1 MTREPQPAG
10 TKHPTWDTVAI
21 VGVGLI
27 GGSIGID
34 LLRRGLAKHVVGIG
48 RREESLRAAR
58 EVGACTST
66 TVDLPRGLAERA
78 PDYRVYAGRTNLR
91 GCARGG
97 RIRQDR
103 RIDYAMSVAPRGR
116 SSASS
121 TASCRTRR
129 ITSAAIR
136 WRAARRRARLRLWPA
151 CSRAHGGGHPARMT
165 RAEDVQTI
173 RAFWQSLGAKVLQMT
188 PSEHDQLVAG
198 ASHLPHLVSAALVS
212 ATPPE
217 SLPLVAGGWIDTTR
231 IAAGDAELWRDILLS
246 NRANVLAALD
256 RFDGELAKFRQ
267 ALEQDDAT
275 GAGRHTSRRET
286 DARCCGKLTSIRPP
300 ASPTGLLRRGGGSG
314 RARAD
319 RCSWTPPSRTDT

>member
-1 MTREPQPAG
+1 MTQPSQPAAA
-10 TKHPTWDTVAI
+10 KHPAWDTVAI

-58 EVGACTST
+58 EVGSCTST
-66 TVDLPRGLAERA
+66 TVDLPRGLADAHLIIVCTPVGRIAQDVREAAGFAKIGALITDVGSTKGTIVGGLDRELPHEA
-78 PDYRVYAGRTNLR
+78 HYVGSHPLAGGEKAGPAAAVAGLFEGRTAVVTP
-91 GCARGG
+91 GA
-97 RIRQDR
+97 
-103 RIDYAMSVAPRGR
+103 
-116 SSASS
+116 
-121 TASCRTRR
+121 
-129 ITSAAIR
+129 
-136 WRAARRRARLRLWPA
+136 
-151 CSRAHGGGHPARMT
+151 MT

-173 RAFWQSLGAKVLQMT
+173 KTFWQSLGAKVLQMT

-198 ASHLPHLVSAALVS
+198 ASHLPHLVSAALVA
-212 ATPPE
+212 ATPPA

-267 ALEQDDAT
+267 ALEKDDA
-275 GAGRHTSRRET
+275 AGLTEILR
-286 DARCCGKLTSIRPP
+286 DAKRTRD
-300 ASPTGLLRRGGGSG
+300 AVGS
-314 RARAD
+314 
-319 RCSWTPPSRTDT
+319 